1 MCANRVYVYKFL
13 SKDFTEKMHASWEST
28 EVDDTVETVRGGLS
42 KSPPS
47 HGYGLNNFS
56 FERVINLFLYVF
68 IGKTIINATLMI

>member
-13 SKDFTEKMHASWEST
+13 SKDLTEKMHASWEST

-47 HGYGLNNFS
+47 HRGTDLIISPLKELLIYFYM
-56 FERVINLFLYVF
+56 FL
-68 IGKTIINATLMI
+68 